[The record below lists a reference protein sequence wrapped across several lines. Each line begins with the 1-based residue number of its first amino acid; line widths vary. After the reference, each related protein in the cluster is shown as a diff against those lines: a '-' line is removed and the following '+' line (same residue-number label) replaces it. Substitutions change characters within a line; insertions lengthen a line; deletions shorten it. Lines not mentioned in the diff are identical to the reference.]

1 MPHAPTPGR
10 EGAAGYRDAQGER
23 GGSRE
28 EVGGL
33 EIDRMAAARLQHEL
47 EHRRGVQ
54 VVELDGLPDPPS
66 HQDLRAPLP
75 PVVLQRLAVLRRVL
89 HAGDVLDTLAMRIEE
104 VLVDAWP
111 ADRLDEL
118 EAESVDRGLGADH
131 PVLDLLAADDR
142 VVQQRWL
149 VVEHAPRAPAEIL
162 GIRTQRGLHVG
173 NDDGD
178 LRDRHRDRWRH
189 DAAAGTACHRYLLGA
204 WVITA
209 TMTEACAA
217 TDDGGKARPG
227 IWSPRGARAGPDGG
241 QAGRG
246 LAAARR
252 EPARNRRSS
261 SSRRSATSSLV
272 TSTLRN
278 PPCRAPRIASAFPRP
293 PPTPTTL
300 GMRARSHSSIPIL
313 RSWIGRFTD
322 VASAAKNWPR
332 MSPTTPCSR
341 RWRTSSAARYPICTM
356 VASARWA
363 PKPTNALFTGP
374 TWF

>member
-1 MPHAPTPGR
+1 MPHAPTSGR

-23 GGSRE
+23 GGSRV

-75 PVVLQRLAVLRRVL
+75 PVVLQRLAVLCRVF
-89 HAGDVLDTLAMRIEE
+89 HAGDVLDTLAMRVEE
-104 VLVDAWP
+104 LLVDAWP

-118 EAESVDRGLGADH
+118 EAESVD
-131 PVLDLLAADDR
+131 
-142 VVQQRWL
+142 
-149 VVEHAPRAPAEIL
+149 
-162 GIRTQRGLHVG
+162 
-173 NDDGD
+173 GD
-178 LRDRHRDRWRH
+178 LRDRHGDRWRH

-261 SSRRSATSSLV
+261 S
-272 TSTLRN
+272 
-278 PPCRAPRIASAFPRP
+278 
-293 PPTPTTL
+293 
-300 GMRARSHSSIPIL
+300 
-313 RSWIGRFTD
+313 
-322 VASAAKNWPR
+322 
-332 MSPTTPCSR
+332 
-341 RWRTSSAARYPICTM
+341 
-356 VASARWA
+356 
-363 PKPTNALFTGP
+363 
-374 TWF
+374 